1 MKNPEIR
8 LLSKPCILF
17 SGRGEINE
25 EPACRS
31 ELVERRVECTESV
44 HEDSDLSGIARR
56 AKPECI
62 FDEPREQKTRFPK
75 KSIDYLIVGQGLA
88 GTVLALTLDRLGLP
102 YRIAADLTQPPAS
115 AIAAGLLNPIT
126 GKRLA
131 KAPLMEAYLEAATA
145 FYPLQE
151 EILGASF
158 FRKRSF
164 LRLLKSK
171 EEAALLQ
178 KRLLDPA
185 FQPYM
190 SHVYQPYHFEHL
202 QDEWGSFALDS
213 VYTLDVPVFLE
224 KAKAYFEAKQVYIP
238 KALKHPLAL
247 EDGVLHWEGESFQAI
262 VFCEGYGALAN
273 PLFSWLPFRPAK
285 GEILT
290 LDLLQGLPDT
300 VVNKE
305 KWIVPTSPTRIKLG
319 ATYSWDDLSSQPSV
333 AAKGE
338 LLSSLKDIL
347 HVASFPLLLKH
358 EAAVRPC
365 TEDALPFLGQH
376 PQYRSCFIFNGFGS
390 RGSLLAPF
398 YAESLVQHLRHQKP
412 LAPPVNI
419 VRYLNRYERA

>member
-1 MKNPEIR
+1 MK
-8 LLSKPCILF
+8 S
-17 SGRGEINE
+17 
-25 EPACRS
+25 
-31 ELVERRVECTESV
+31 
-44 HEDSDLSGIARR
+44 
-56 AKPECI
+56 
-62 FDEPREQKTRFPK
+62 PK
-75 KSIDYLIVGQGLA
+75 IDYLIVGQGLA
-88 GTVLALTLDRLGLP
+88 GTILALTLDRLGMT
-102 YRIAADLTQPPAS
+102 YRIAADPKQPPAS

-145 FYPLQE
+145 FYPVQE
-151 EILGASF
+151 ELLGASF

-178 KRLLDPA
+178 KRLEDPA
-185 FQPYM
+185 FQPHI
-190 SHVYQPYHFEHL
+190 SQVYQPYHFKHL
-202 QDEWGSFALDS
+202 HDEWGSFGLNS
-213 VYTLDVPVFLE
+213 VHTLDVPVFLE

-238 KALKHPLAL
+238 KALKHALAL
-247 EDGVLHWEGESFQAI
+247 EGGVLHWEGAAFKTI
-262 VFCEGYGALAN
+262 LFCEGSGALAN

-290 LDLLQGLPDT
+290 LDLLKSVTDG

-305 KWIVPTSPTRIKLG
+305 KWIVPIGPTRIKLG
-319 ATYSWDDLSSQPSV
+319 ATYSWEDLSSEPKPS
-333 AAKGE
+333 AKWE

-347 HVASFPLLLKH
+347 HVSSFPLLLKH

-376 PQYRSCFIFNGFGS
+376 PQHKSCFIFNGFGS

-398 YAESLVQHLRHQKP
+398 YAESFIQYLCHQKP
-412 LAPPVNI
+412 LPKPVDI
-419 VRYLNRYERA
+419 ARYLHRYERA